1 LDLWQH
7 CRDGGPPE
15 FSTCGRLITKI
26 SRISLSRLLNKFT
39 ERLKLN
45 LKLENNTCADFSDWC
60 FFGIDQPKTLEEQQ
74 AQGADS
80 KHFKRSK
87 IF

>member
-1 LDLWQH
+1 M
-7 CRDGGPPE
+7 
-15 FSTCGRLITKI
+15 
-26 SRISLSRLLNKFT
+26 
-39 ERLKLN
+39 N

-87 IF
+87 IFLEILRLNNIYLNYYFKRH